1 MTIPLSPH
9 AVIELGDKTLDTW
22 AEGNRVVGVE
32 VELCTGEASK
42 ASLRVHDPAPAFEF
56 INSITSADGVKE
68 LQARVWLGFGET
80 RELGPPVFKGMLAC
94 VEREGGATVCRFYDM
109 GFQMRKLQR
118 TEYHKDLTDLQIIRK
133 LAERNGLKFQGP
145 DKAIPLDKHKSL
157 KQEGDTDWTL
167 AQSCAERA
175 GLVLYV
181 RGDTLFAQEAAVTA
195 ETPLLTLRYRE
206 DFHLLDDFRLSFKVP
221 ENQEG
226 RPARVETRGRG
237 RGGRRLRGESGQ
249 HPRGAERLEI
259 KRDLHVK
266 SKRHADKRA
275 EARKALEREHA
286 FSCSVG
292 VLPAFTGRR
301 ADVRDTVALA
311 NLPRIF
317 NGKYLVDSVT
327 HVFEAGQLSQ
337 ELDLYRDI
345 KL

>member
-1 MTIPLSPH
+1 MTTPLSPH
-9 AVIELGDKTLDTW
+9 AVVELGDTTLDTW
-22 AEGNRVVGVE
+22 QDGNRVVGVE

-42 ASLRVHDPAPAFEF
+42 ASLRVHDPGPAFEF
-56 INSITSADGVKE
+56 IDSITSDDGVRE
-68 LQARVWLGFGET
+68 LQARVWLGFGGT
-80 RELGPPVFKGMLAC
+80 HELGPPVFKGLLAC

-109 GFQMRKLQR
+109 GFKMRKIQR
-118 TEYHKDLTDLQIIRK
+118 TEYHKNLNDLQIIRR
-133 LAERNGLKFQGP
+133 LAGRNGLEFRGP
-145 DKAIPLDKHKSL
+145 DKSIPLDKHNSL
-157 KQEGDTDWTL
+157 KQEGETDWSL
-167 AQSCAERA
+167 AQACAERA

-206 DFHLLDDFRLSFKVP
+206 DFLLLEDFRLSFKVP

-237 RGGRRLRGESGQ
+237 RGGRRLRGESEQ
-249 HPRGAERLEI
+249 HPRGTERLEI

-275 EARKALEREHA
+275 EARKALDREHA
-286 FSCSVG
+286 FNCSVG

-311 NLPRIF
+311 NLPRVF
-317 NGKYLVDSVT
+317 NGKYLCDTVT
-327 HVFEAGQLSQ
+327 HVFEAGQLSM

-345 KL
+345 KV